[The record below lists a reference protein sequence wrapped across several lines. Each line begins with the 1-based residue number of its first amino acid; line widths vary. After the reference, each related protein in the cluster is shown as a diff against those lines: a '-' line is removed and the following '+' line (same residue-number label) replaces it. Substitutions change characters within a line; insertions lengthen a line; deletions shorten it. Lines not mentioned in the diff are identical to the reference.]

1 MLIKRKASADNQKQS
16 VCLSC
21 GTANNIGKRRYCSIK
36 CRQHLRQKLN
46 TRSGLLQAL
55 NTRYATFYFTDTL
68 IILDVV
74 PHGIREIFRYAAL
87 RTDGIKPAEDF
98 GKMTNML
105 GDAWWAEE
113 KRTTKNYLAS
123 RRVLEMAERF
133 AISEGLARPR
143 FIRVPTVKPEKLIL
157 LDIAKADLGSHEL
170 NKLIKNAYRR
180 QVKIHHPD
188 MGGQASTFRK
198 IHEAY
203 KDLLRWADQPTF
215 IRRRGFPYK
224 WYYDGDNKRWV
235 QPMPVRR
242 G

>member
-1 MLIKRKASADNQKQS
+1 
-16 VCLSC
+16 
-21 GTANNIGKRRYCSIK
+21 
-36 CRQHLRQKLN
+36 
-46 TRSGLLQAL
+46 
-55 NTRYATFYFTDTL
+55 
-68 IILDVV
+68 
-74 PHGIREIFRYAAL
+74 
-87 RTDGIKPAEDF
+87 
-98 GKMTNML
+98 
-105 GDAWWAEE
+105 
-113 KRTTKNYLAS
+113 
-123 RRVLEMAERF
+123 
-133 AISEGLARPR
+133 
-143 FIRVPTVKPEKLIL
+143 VPTVKPEKLIL